1 MNETKTIRFDLSF
14 YRLKRKESTIQIEI
28 HKYQFESSFLQCSFL
43 KKKGDES
50 AKGEKREE
58 QWRDFARVGGNLS
71 AIIS

>member
-1 MNETKTIRFDLSF
+1 MNETKTISRSFILSIE
-14 YRLKRKESTIQIEI
+14 KKGISTIRIEI

-58 QWRDFARVGGNLS
+58 QWRDFAKVGGNLS